1 MAEKISVT
9 KLNQIIHTLL
19 ETDPLLRNVV
29 VEGEVSGVK
38 YYLGS
43 GHIYFTLKDDNAA
56 IDAVMWGSYANK
68 LTFKLKDGDKIVVS
82 GVVTTYEKTGKIQL
96 NCRKMEQD
104 GKGDLF
110 KKFEELKNEL
120 SEMGYF
126 DPMYKKPIP
135 KYINNIGVV
144 TSQTGSAIQDIIKIA
159 KERNPGVKI
168 SVYPAQ
174 VQGKGAEL
182 TIAKGIKV
190 LDPMGF
196 DVIIVGRGGGSEE
209 ERWCFNERVVADAI
223 FHANTPII
231 SAVGHQD
238 HYSIADFV
246 ADLRAA
252 TPSDAAKYVYNL
264 KETID
269 RIEGNKNR
277 IRNCLLRNISEY
289 KTKVKSIEHRLSLVS
304 PRSKLDASYQRANDI
319 YDALNDVIHK
329 KLEARQRKIEMLQVK
344 VSYNHPKNVL
354 AKRQEELKRAAIK
367 LDGLSPAKKLASGFS
382 YVQSESGENIKSVKQ
397 INVGDKLD
405 IHLNEGFVKT
415 RVEEIVQ

>member
-1 MAEKISVT
+1 MADKISVT
-9 KLNQIIHTLL
+9 KLNQIIHNLL
-19 ETDPLLRNVV
+19 ETDPLLRNVI

-38 YYLGS
+38 HYQGS

-56 IDAVMWGSYANK
+56 IDAVMWGSFASK
-68 LTFKLKDGDKIVVS
+68 LSFKLKDGDKIVVS
-82 GVVTTYEKTGKIQL
+82 GIVTTYEKNGKIQL
-96 NCRKMEQD
+96 NCRKMELD

-110 KKFEELKNEL
+110 KRFEALKKELG
-120 SEMGYF
+120 EMGYF
-126 DPMYKKPIP
+126 DEMYKKPIP
-135 KYINNIGVV
+135 IFINNIGVV
-144 TSQTGSAIQDIIKIA
+144 TAQTGSAIQDIIKVA

-168 SVYPAQ
+168 SVYPAK
-174 VQGKGAEL
+174 VQGVGAED

-190 LDPMGF
+190 LDEMGF

-209 ERWCFNERVVADAI
+209 ERWCFNEKIVADAI
-223 FHANTPII
+223 FNAKTPII

-238 HYSIADFV
+238 HYSIADYV

-269 RIEGNKNR
+269 KLEAHKNR
-277 IRNCLLRNISEY
+277 IRNCMFRNISEN
-289 KTKVKSIEHRLSLVS
+289 KSMIKSMEHRLSLVS

-319 YDALNDVIHK
+319 YDALNEVIHK
-329 KLEARQRKIEMLQVK
+329 KLEMCQRKLEMLKVK
-344 VSYNHPKNVL
+344 VSYNHPGNAL
-354 AKRQEELKRAAIK
+354 NKRRDELKRAAIK

-382 YVQSESGENIKSVKQ
+382 YVQSDSGENIKSVKQ
-397 INVGDKLD
+397 INVGDRLN

-415 RVEEIVQ
+415 KVEEIVE